1 MERSFVMVK
10 PDGVQRGLMGEVISR
25 LERRGLKLVAAKLMR
40 VSRELAEQ
48 HYAQLKDKPFFP
60 NLIEFITS
68 GPVMAMVWEGPNA
81 IAIIRKTMGATNPAN
96 AEPGTIRADFAC
108 DVSYN
113 VVHGSDGP
121 ESAEREIRLWFGE
134 VGPSYEPLR
143 RPLDFPPGLSV
154 PAARRRW

>member
-10 PDGVQRGLMGEVISR
+10 PDGVQRGLVGEVISR
-25 LERRGLKLVAAKLMR
+25 FERRGLKLVAAKLMR

-48 HYAQLKDKPFFP
+48 HYAELKDKPFFP
-60 NLIEFITS
+60 SLIEFITS

-81 IAIIRKTMGATNPAN
+81 IATIRKTMGATNPAN

-108 DVSYN
+108 DVSFN

-121 ESAEREIRLWFGE
+121 ENAEREIKLWFGE
-134 VGPSYEPLR
+134 VKESYSR
-143 RPLDFPPGLSV
+143 SVDRWIFPEG
-154 PAARRRW
+154 

>member
-1 MERSFVMVK
+1 MVK
-10 PDGVQRGLMGEVISR
+10 PDGVQRGLVGEVISR

-48 HYAQLKDKPFFP
+48 HYAELKDKPFFP

-81 IAIIRKTMGATNPAN
+81 IATIRKTMGATNPAN

-108 DVSYN
+108 DVSFN

-121 ESAEREIRLWFGE
+121 ANAEREIKLWFGE
-134 VGPSYEPLR
+134 VEPSYER
-143 RPLDFPPGLSV
+143 SVDRWIFPAG
-154 PAARRRW
+154 